1 MTMVLTI
8 CILYT
13 IKRIE
18 FMSSDAQKNAYK
30 RYNQKKKTFS
40 AVYTPTDMIE
50 AERFEKFLST
60 QTMSK
65 NEYIKMLIK
74 RDMDSKNIPYV

>member
-1 MTMVLTI
+1 MVLAI

>member
-1 MTMVLTI
+1 MVLTI

>member
-1 MTMVLTI
+1 
-8 CILYT
+8 
-13 IKRIE
+13 
-18 FMSSDAQKNAYK
+18 MSSDAQKNAYK

-50 AERFEKFLST
+50 AERFEKFLTT

>member
-1 MTMVLTI
+1 
-8 CILYT
+8 
-13 IKRIE
+13 
-18 FMSSDAQKNAYK
+18 MSSNAQKNAYK

-74 RDMDSKNIPYV
+74 RDMDSKNVPYA

>member
-1 MTMVLTI
+1 
-8 CILYT
+8 
-13 IKRIE
+13 
-18 FMSSDAQKNAYK
+18 MSSDAQKNAYK

-74 RDMDSKNIPYV
+74 RDMDSKNVPYA

>member
-1 MTMVLTI
+1 MVLTI

-74 RDMDSKNIPYV
+74 RDMDSKNVPYA

>member
-1 MTMVLTI
+1 
-8 CILYT
+8 
-13 IKRIE
+13 
-18 FMSSDAQKNAYK
+18 MSSDAQKNAYK

>member
-1 MTMVLTI
+1 
-8 CILYT
+8 
-13 IKRIE
+13 
-18 FMSSDAQKNAYK
+18 MSTEAQKRAYK
-30 RYNQKKKTFS
+30 EYNKKKKTFS

-60 QTMSK
+60 QKMSK

-74 RDMDSKNIPYV
+74 RDMDSKNVPYA

>member
-1 MTMVLTI
+1 
-8 CILYT
+8 
-13 IKRIE
+13 
-18 FMSSDAQKNAYK
+18 MSSDAQKNAYK

-60 QTMSK
+60 QKMSK

-74 RDMDSKNIPYV
+74 RDMDSKNVPYV

>member
-1 MTMVLTI
+1 MTMVLAI

>member
-1 MTMVLTI
+1 
-8 CILYT
+8 
-13 IKRIE
+13 
-18 FMSSDAQKNAYK
+18 MSSDAQKNAYK

-60 QTMSK
+60 QKMSK

-74 RDMDSKNIPYV
+74 RDMDSKNVPYA

>member
-1 MTMVLTI
+1 
-8 CILYT
+8 
-13 IKRIE
+13 
-18 FMSSDAQKNAYK
+18 MSSDAQKNAYK

-60 QTMSK
+60 QKMSK
-65 NEYIKMLIK
+65 NEYIKMLKK
-74 RDMDSKNIPYV
+74 RHG

>member
-1 MTMVLTI
+1 
-8 CILYT
+8 
-13 IKRIE
+13 
-18 FMSSDAQKNAYK
+18 MSSDAQKNAYK

-74 RDMDSKNIPYV
+74 RDMDSKNIPYA

>member
-1 MTMVLTI
+1 
-8 CILYT
+8 
-13 IKRIE
+13 
-18 FMSSDAQKNAYK
+18 MSSDAQKNAYK

-74 RDMDSKNIPYV
+74 RDMDSKNVPYV

>member
-1 MTMVLTI
+1 MVLTI

-74 RDMDSKNIPYV
+74 RDMDSKNIPYA

>member
-1 MTMVLTI
+1 MVLTI

-74 RDMDSKNIPYV
+74 RDMDSKNVPYV